1 MTLNLNGLDVDC
13 IIGDRADERT
23 RPQTLR
29 IDATLEIPPAA
40 AQSDALR
47 DTLDYVTLTED
58 IRRGLVAAKCQMIER
73 AAKVVFDA
81 CARRCATLAGAA
93 VTRVAVTKA
102 GTLPRLDSVTVVYP

>member
-73 AAKVVFDA
+73 AAKISFDVCAAA
-81 CARRCATLAGAA
+81 CRPVAGARPLR
-93 VTRVAVTKA
+93 VTVTKSGA
-102 GTLPRLDSVTVVYP
+102 IPGLASASVCYP